1 MARYGE
7 TADRTKR
14 VTIEPL
20 ITRAYWSTPRA
31 YQGEKVKL
39 FIETSKMPDGSALS
53 VEIRE
58 VGSDVLVDE
67 PKGPFKVKGNRCS
80 IEYEID
86 WDEETL
92 GHPLALA
99 TDRFEFS
106 FHVISEAFRVRAQ
119 SSPMYVDLHDF
130 SLSR

>member
-7 TADRTKR
+7 SVDRTKR
-14 VTIEPL
+14 VTIEPT
-20 ITRAYWSTPRA
+20 ISRCFWSAPRA
-31 YQGEKVKL
+31 YQGDKVKL
-39 FIETSKMPDGSALS
+39 FIETTKMPDGEELS

-58 VGSDVLVDE
+58 VGSEVLVDE

-80 IEYEID
+80 AEYEID

-99 TDRFEFS
+99 TDRFQFS
-106 FHVISEAFRVRAQ
+106 FHVISKTFGVRGQ
-119 SSPMYVDLHDF
+119 SSPLYVDLHDF